1 MQVMLIPA
9 VSAPSRIRRLPSV
22 RVGLLC
28 GPLCSSSLV
37 CPISPLSSHTQRDR
51 DAASTTQRAVLRYAL
66 QRRQLGARCPCG
78 SALKVQRLRAL

>member
-37 CPISPLSSHTQRDR
+37 CPHLTFIIAHPARPRRRLDDPARTYGGTRYN
-51 DAASTTQRAVLRYAL
+51 AAS
-66 QRRQLGARCPCG
+66 
-78 SALKVQRLRAL
+78 